1 MGTFEKE
8 NQPALDQQIMV
19 AMSGGVDSSVAAA
32 LLCEQGF
39 QVSGIMM
46 RLYETIGSE
55 DVFQRSLS
63 KATEVAARINIPLEV
78 VDFRDEFRAMVI
90 RYFLRSHQEG
100 VTPNPCFV
108 CNVKIKWGLLLD
120 YVLASGV
127 NWLASGHYAR
137 LVKNNQGKMELYK
150 GEDPAKDQ
158 SYVLSGLDQE
168 TLSHMVLPLGI
179 YRKDQI
185 RTIARRYDFDY
196 QDVVDSQDLCFFDG
210 LGQEEFLKRF
220 AKGLFI
226 PGEIKTQDGHKIGE
240 HKGLVNYTIGQ
251 RKGLGAGNKDPIY
264 VLRKDILQ
272 NELIVGLGS
281 QLGTKG
287 MSVTDM
293 NWISG
298 EEPTLPDEFDIKI
311 RYRSTPKKGTVHR
324 KNGTGYDIIFAEPMR
339 DPTPGQIAVFYKD
352 DRVLGSAIISDTRY
366 GENA

>member
-1 MGTFEKE
+1 
-8 NQPALDQQIMV
+8 MV

-46 RLYETIGSE
+46 RLYESIGSE
-55 DVFQRSLS
+55 DVFLRSLT
-63 KATEVAARINIPLEV
+63 KANEVAAKLEIPLKV
-78 VDFRDEFRAMVI
+78 LDFRDEFRTKVI
-90 RYFLRSHQEG
+90 SYFLRSHQDG
-100 VTPNPCFV
+100 LTPNPCFI
-108 CNVKIKWGLLLD
+108 CNVKIKWGLLLE

-137 LVKNNQGKMELYK
+137 IVKNNQGKMELYK
-150 GEDPAKDQ
+150 GEDPGKDQ

-168 TLSHMVLPLGI
+168 ILSHVVLPLGE

-185 RTIARRYDFDY
+185 RAIARRYNFDFQSVD
-196 QDVVDSQDLCFFDG
+196 DSQDLCFFDG
-210 LGQEEFLKRF
+210 LGQEEFLKRY
-220 AKGLFI
+220 AKGLFN
-226 PGEIKTQDGHKIGE
+226 PGEIKTQDGRKMGE
-240 HKGLVNYTIGQ
+240 HKGLANYTIGQ

-272 NELIVGLGS
+272 NVLIVGPES

-287 MSVTDM
+287 MSVTEV

-298 EEPTLPDEFDIKI
+298 EEPTLPDAFDIKI
-311 RYRSTPKKGTVHR
+311 RYRSTPKRGTVLK
-324 KNGTGYDIIFAEPMR
+324 KNGAGYDIIFAEPAR

-352 DRVLGSAIISDTRY
+352 DRVLGSAIISDTTN
-366 GENA
+366 GENV